1 MNMQEVGETVEIPKR
16 EIEIYNLDF
25 LSFDIENQILEFE
38 VSCSKGT
45 YIRTL
50 CEDIAKSLKTVRFYV

>member
-1 MNMQEVGETVEIPKR
+1 MLEIGETVEVPKR
-16 EIEIYNLDF
+16 EIEIYKLDF
-25 LSFDIENQILEFE
+25 LSFDVENQILEFE

-50 CEDIAKSLKTVRFYV
+50 CEDIAKNLKTVRFYV